1 MTHAYSKKVL
11 EKVLLLNIA
20 QKSAQKRDKLLKCDK
35 FAQKSAQKSQIY
47 SLLSRVLK
55 KVLKKE
61 ACSKKKMGINVTPR
75 RSVRLS
81 SHAPTVLAK
90 F

>member
-1 MTHAYSKKVL
+1 MLKKVR
-11 EKVLLLNIA
+11 LLNIAQKRA

-35 FAQKSAQKSQIY
+35 FAQKSVSKKPN
-47 SLLSRVLK
+47 LFFLSRVLK

-75 RSVRLS
+75 RSVRSS